1 MTQRT
6 EEDTRRQIRE
16 IVISMAPEAG
26 AADATDPDPDLVETL
41 GYHSL
46 ALLELAFALEDEYAL
61 PPIDQESAQGIRKV
75 SDVEDYVLAQLRQDA
90 ADGGAR

>member
-6 EEDTRRQIRE
+6 EEETRRQIRE
-16 IVISMAPEAG
+16 IVISMAPDASR
-26 AADATDPDPDLVETL
+26 ADEQDPDLVETL

-61 PPIDQESAQGIRKV
+61 PPIDQESAQRIRKV
-75 SDVEDYVLAQLRQDA
+75 SDVEDYVLAQVRAEA

>member
-6 EEDTRRQIRE
+6 EEETRRQIRE
-16 IVISMAPEAG
+16 IVISMAPDSSS
-26 AADATDPDPDLVETL
+26 ADEQDPHLVETL

-61 PPIDQESAQGIRKV
+61 PPIDQESAQSIRRV
-75 SDVEDYVLAQLRQDA
+75 SDVEDYVLAQLRAAA
-90 ADGGAR
+90 ADGSAR

>member
-6 EEDTRRQIRE
+6 EEDMRRQIRD
-16 IVISMAPEAG
+16 IVISMAPDAG
-26 AADATDPDPDLVETL
+26 AADGTDPDLVETL

-61 PPIDQESAQGIRKV
+61 PPIDQESAQSIRTV
-75 SDVEDYVLAQLRQDA
+75 SDVENYVLAQLRQGEG
-90 ADGGAR
+90 DGGAR